1 MAAAGDQ
8 SMHKCRNI
16 IVGVAL
22 GAFAVLA
29 TSTAQAQQTVR
40 IGQAISGMGFL
51 PIWSARALGSFEAQ
65 GLTATVSITGGDPS
79 ALAALD
85 AGDVDLA
92 AVGSEAALRAA
103 AKGQPFQIVYS
114 VMSEVTLHLTVSKAF
129 LEKTGAKPTDPLAK
143 RLAALKGATIGV
155 SAIGG
160 VEDSLSRWLAFKGG
174 LNPATDVKIVQ
185 VGGPPAHRMA
195 LENKAI
201 DAFDLS
207 PPEPFLAEQSGAGVA
222 FINLSDDFAPLARIP
237 YLILVAKKPVDPKTA
252 EIIVKTI
259 RALQAASA
267 ETIAKPDA
275 AGSAIVTKYFPKADP
290 ATMIGALKAMD
301 AGVAEGGKLDVGNMQ
316 NLLTLSKEMN
326 GDAGKELSAKA
337 TEGDLWSNE
346 YVAKAL
352 AK

>member
-1 MAAAGDQ
+1 
-8 SMHKCRNI
+8 MHKCRNL

-22 GAFAVLA
+22 GAFAILLTGA
-29 TSTAQAQQTVR
+29 AQAQQTVR

-51 PIWSARALGSFEAQ
+51 PIWAARAQGSFEAQ
-65 GLTATVSITGGDPS
+65 GLTPAVSITGGDPA

-92 AVGSEAALRAA
+92 AVGSEAVLRAA

-114 VMSEVTLHLTVSKAF
+114 LMSEVTLHLTVSNAF
-129 LEKTGAKPTDPLAK
+129 LEKTGVKPTDPLQK
-143 RLAALKGATIGV
+143 RLAALKGAVIGV

-160 VEDSLSRWLAFKGG
+160 VEDSLSRWLALKGG

-207 PPEPFLAEQSGAGVA
+207 PPEPYLAEQSKSGMA
-222 FINLSDDFAPLARIP
+222 FINLSKDFPQLARIP

-252 EIIVKTI
+252 DLIVKTVK
-259 RALQAASA
+259 ALQAASA

-275 AGSAIVTKYFPKADP
+275 VGTAIVTKYFPKADP
-290 ATMIGALKAMD
+290 VAMVGALKDMD
-301 AGVAEGGKLDVGNMQ
+301 AGVAEGGKLDVANMQ

-326 GDAGKELSAKA
+326 GEAGKELSAKA
-337 TEGDLWSNE
+337 TEGDLWTDA
-346 YVAKAL
+346 YVEKAL

>member
-1 MAAAGDQ
+1 
-8 SMHKCRNI
+8 MHTCRNI
-16 IVGVAL
+16 IVGAAL
-22 GAFAVLA
+22 GAVVALA
-29 TSTAQAQQTVR
+29 AGAAQAQQTVR

-65 GLTATVSITGGDPS
+65 GLTPAVSITGGDPA

-92 AVGSEAALRAA
+92 AVGSEAVLRAA

-114 VMSEVTLHLTVSKAF
+114 LMSEVTLHLTVSKAF
-129 LEKTGAKPTDPLAK
+129 LDKTGVKPTDPLQK
-143 RLAALKGATIGV
+143 RLAALKGAVIGV

-160 VEDSLSRWLAFKGG
+160 IEDSLSRWLAFKGG

-207 PPEPFLAEQSGAGVA
+207 PPEPYLAEQSGSGVA
-222 FINLSDDFAPLARIP
+222 FINLSDDFKPLARIP
-237 YLILVAKKPVDPKTA
+237 YLILVAKKPVDAKTSDL
-252 EIIVKTI
+252 IVKTV

-275 AGSAIVTKYFPKADP
+275 VGNAIVTKYFPKADP
-290 ATMIGALKAMD
+290 AAMVGALKAMD
-301 AGVAEGGKLDVGNMQ
+301 SGVAEGGKLDVDNMQ
-316 NLLTLSKEMN
+316 NLLTLSREMN
-326 GDAGKELSAKA
+326 GGQGKEIGAKA
-337 TEGDLWSNE
+337 SEGDLWSNA
-346 YVAKAL
+346 YVEKAL